1 MSVSQTRIDLI
12 AAVATR
18 TQNLGYEMNADE
30 IEAIVNDIQKV
41 IVTDS
46 ATAIADCTAD
56 MAAFPLDP
64 NQGG

>member
-1 MSVSQTRIDLI
+1 MSQTRIDLT
-12 AAVATR
+12 AAILSR
-18 TQNLGYEMNADE
+18 TQNLGYNMNADE
-30 IEAIVNDIQKV
+30 IEAIVNDVQKV

-56 MAAFPLDP
+56 IGSFPPDP